1 MSLASTHSNVAPGE
15 QQLHG
20 VPFERIQRLTAFLDG
35 RPPSSDVVD
44 NLSGHLLLND
54 LTVAVAHVRAVTQL
68 TAARIDTAAGT
79 LKPVRNF
86 LHRQAK
92 IQEKVEQRKR

>member
-1 MSLASTHSNVAPGE
+1 MSLPGTYGEAAPGE

-35 RPPSSDVVD
+35 RPRSSDVVD
-44 NLSGHLLLND
+44 NLSGHLLFSD

-86 LHRQAK
+86 LHRHAK
-92 IQEKVEQRKR
+92 IQEKVDQRRR